1 MDLTL
6 GMKAKV
12 VKGTFDIIF
21 SARRICQESRV
32 EEFLKYVDLRYE
44 AISVKNQLDLN
55 VEIQSEIGLDI
66 LAKYSDAIT
75 KTSSK
80 TVRMAVVLIYCNDPD
95 FSLEQLTKRNFISAM
110 KEMDDELFD
119 FLVLTC
125 ELNKIKENFSHP
137 KVFINSKNYQVF
149 LDKGWD
155 EG

>member
-1 MDLTL
+1 M
-6 GMKAKV
+6 
-12 VKGTFDIIF
+12 
-21 SARRICQESRV
+21 
-32 EEFLKYVDLRYE
+32 DLRYE

-110 KEMDDELFD
+110 KEMDDELVD